1 MKEINMGFIYDH
13 INEIMGHHEYDQVL
27 GMIRMA
33 RFAELVTYSE
43 AKELKAAALAKLNE
57 IEC

>member
-1 MKEINMGFIYDH
+1 MNEINVSFIYDH
-13 INEIMGHHEYDQVL
+13 IDEITNRSKYDQVM

-33 RFAELVTYSE
+33 GYAKLINNNES
-43 AKELKAAALAKLNE
+43 KELKAAALAKLNE